1 MNRRKFVKVSS
12 LGLGGLA
19 VAGIGVDLTGIA
31 AKENYYLQGNY
42 APVINHISET
52 GLKVTGQI
60 PRDLSGLFVRNGPN
74 PMSSVNEK
82 KHHWFL
88 GEGMLHG
95 IRLDSGNA
103 LWYKNRLVDGNDS
116 TANTSVVS
124 HAGKIYAIVEAGG
137 NPVEIDQDLNS
148 LNTKPFYGDSNAG
161 FTAHPKIDP
170 DTNEMHAM
178 CYDYANNFNTVD
190 YVVIDQSGSHKRTQS
205 IPFDSRAMLHE
216 CAITKNY
223 MLVFDLSIVFDFYK
237 LGRGYFP
244 FSWDDNHQSRIGL
257 LDRNGD
263 SNSVKWFEIDRT
275 YFFHTF
281 NAHEDS
287 KGNVIVT
294 AAAYDRLFDTDWN
307 GPFTES
313 RPQLTRWELNTAS
326 GRATKSKLDD
336 RAVEFPRIHPNFVGK
351 SNQYGYALASSNTP
365 QPDFKEIVKYDFKNN
380 TSEVYEYGSG
390 KFGAEP
396 VFVAAEG
403 AQSEDEGYLLSLV
416 YNQAT
421 NKSDLIILN
430 AEEPKSGPLATVHLP
445 QRVPFGFH
453 GEWVNI

>member
-1 MNRRKFVKVSS
+1 MNRRKFLKVSGLS
-12 LGLGGLA
+12 LGGLA
-19 VAGIGVDLTGIA
+19 VAGIGVDMSGIT
-31 AKENYYLQGNY
+31 AKKNYYLQGNY
-42 APVINHISET
+42 APVKNLISEV

-60 PRDLSGLFVRNGPN
+60 PKDLSGLFVRNGPN

-103 LWYKNRLVDGNDS
+103 LWYKNKLVDGNDS
-116 TANTSVVS
+116 NANTSVIS
-124 HAGKIYAIVEAGG
+124 HSGKIYAIVEAGG
-137 NPVEIDQDLNS
+137 YPVEIDQDLNS
-148 LNTKPFYGDSNAG
+148 LNTKPFYGDKNAG
-161 FTAHPKIDP
+161 FTAHPKLDP
-170 DTNEMHAM
+170 DTNELHAM
-178 CYDYANNFNTVD
+178 CYDYANNFDTVD
-190 YVVIDQSGSHKRTQS
+190 YVVIDQNGSHKKTQS
-205 IPFDSRAMLHE
+205 IPFESRSMLHE

-223 MLVFDLSIVFDFYK
+223 MLVFDLSVVFDLYK

-257 LDRNGD
+257 LSRNGD
-263 SNSVKWFEIDRT
+263 SDAVQWFDIDRT

-287 KGNVIVT
+287 NGNVIVT
-294 AAAYDRLFDTDWN
+294 AAAYGRLFDTDWN

-313 RPQLTRWELNTAS
+313 PPQLTKWELNTKS
-326 GRATKSKLDD
+326 GHATSTSLDD
-336 RAVEFPRIHPNFVGK
+336 RFVEFPRINPKLVGK
-351 SNQYGYALASSNTP
+351 LNQYAYALASSNLKE
-365 QPDFKEIVKYDFKNN
+365 PDFNEIVKYDLKND
-380 TSEVYEYGSG
+380 TSEVYGYGSG

-396 VFVAAEG
+396 VFVPAEG

-416 YNQAT
+416 YNQET
-421 NKSDLIILN
+421 DNSDLIILN
-430 AEEPKSGPLATVHLP
+430 AKEPKSGPLATVHLP

>member
-1 MNRRKFVKVSS
+1 MNRRKFLKVSS
-12 LGLGGLA
+12 LSLGGLG
-19 VAGIGVDLTGIA
+19 VAGAGVDMSGIST
-31 AKENYYLQGNY
+31 KKNYYLQGNY
-42 APVINHISET
+42 APVKNLISET

-60 PRDLSGLFVRNGPN
+60 PKDLSGLFVRNGPN

-103 LWYKNRLVDGNDS
+103 LWYKNRLVDGNNS
-116 TANTSVVS
+116 NANTSVIS

-137 NPVEIDQDLNS
+137 YPVEIDQDLNS
-148 LNTKPFYGDSNAG
+148 LNTKPFYGDRNAG
-161 FTAHPKIDP
+161 FTAHPKLDP
-170 DTNEMHAM
+170 DSNELHAM
-178 CYDYANNFNTVD
+178 CYDYANNFDTID
-190 YVVIDQSGSHKRTQS
+190 YVVIDQNGEHKKTQS
-205 IPFDSRAMLHE
+205 IPFESRSMLHE

-223 MLVFDLSIVFDFYK
+223 MLVFDLSVVFDLNK

-244 FSWDDNHQSRIGL
+244 MSWDDNHQSRIGL
-257 LDRNGD
+257 LSRNGE
-263 SNSVKWFEIDRT
+263 SNTVQWFDIDRT

-281 NAHEDS
+281 NAYEDS
-287 KGNVIVT
+287 NGNVSVT
-294 AAAYDRLFDTDWN
+294 AAAYGRLFDTDWN

-313 RPQLTRWELNTAS
+313 PPQLTKWELNTKS
-326 GRATKSKLDD
+326 GQATSTRLDD
-336 RAVEFPRIHPNFVGK
+336 RSVEFPRINPKLVGK
-351 SNQYGYALASSNTP
+351 FNQYAYALASSNLKE
-365 QPDFKEIVKYDFKNN
+365 PDFNEIVKYDLMND

-396 VFVAAEG
+396 VFVPAEG

-416 YNQAT
+416 YNQET
-421 NKSDLIILN
+421 DKSDLIILN
-430 AEEPKSGPLATVHLP
+430 AKEPKSGPLATVHLP

>member
-1 MNRRKFVKVSS
+1 MNRRKFLKVSS
-12 LGLGGLA
+12 LSLGGLA
-19 VAGIGVDLTGIA
+19 VAGIGVDMSGITT
-31 AKENYYLQGNY
+31 KKNYYLQGNY
-42 APVINHISET
+42 APVKNLISET

-60 PRDLSGLFVRNGPN
+60 PKDLSGLFVRNGPN

-103 LWYKNRLVDGNDS
+103 LWYKNKLVDGNDS
-116 TANTSVVS
+116 VANTSVIS

-137 NPVEIDQDLNS
+137 NPVEIDKDLNS
-148 LNTKPFYGDSNAG
+148 LNTKPFYGDKNAG
-161 FTAHPKIDP
+161 FTAHPKLDP
-170 DTNEMHAM
+170 DTNELHAM
-178 CYDYANNFNTVD
+178 CYDYANNFDTVD
-190 YVVIDQSGSHKRTQS
+190 YVVIDQNGSHKKTQS
-205 IPFDSRAMLHE
+205 IPFESRSMLHE

-223 MLVFDLSIVFDFYK
+223 MLVFDLSVVFDLYK

-257 LDRNGD
+257 LSRNGD
-263 SNSVKWFEIDRT
+263 SDAVQWFDIDRT

-287 KGNVIVT
+287 NGNVIVT
-294 AAAYDRLFDTDWN
+294 AAAYGRLFDTDWN

-313 RPQLTRWELNTAS
+313 PPQLTKWELNTKS
-326 GRATKSKLDD
+326 GHATSTSLDD
-336 RAVEFPRIHPNFVGK
+336 RFVEFPRINPKLVGK
-351 SNQYGYALASSNTP
+351 LNQYAYALASSNLKE
-365 QPDFKEIVKYDFKNN
+365 PDFNEIVKYDLKND
-380 TSEVYEYGSG
+380 TSEVYGYGSG

-396 VFVAAEG
+396 VFVPAEG

-416 YNQAT
+416 YNQET
-421 NKSDLIILN
+421 DNSDLIILN
-430 AEEPKSGPLATVHLP
+430 AKEPKSGPLATVHLP

>member
-1 MNRRKFVKVSS
+1 MNRRKFLKVSS
-12 LGLGGLA
+12 LSLGGLA
-19 VAGIGVDLTGIA
+19 VAGIGVDMSGITT
-31 AKENYYLQGNY
+31 KKNYYLQGNY
-42 APVINHISET
+42 APVKNLISET

-60 PRDLSGLFVRNGPN
+60 PKDLSGLFARNGPN
-74 PMSSVNEK
+74 PMTSVNEK
-82 KHHWFL
+82 KHHWFI
-88 GEGMLHG
+88 GVGMLHG

-137 NPVEIDQDLNS
+137 NPVEIDQELNS
-148 LNTKPFYGDSNAG
+148 LNTKPFYGDRNAG

-178 CYDYANNFNTVD
+178 CYDYANNFDTVN
-190 YVVIDQSGSHKRTQS
+190 YVVIDQNGSHKKTQS
-205 IPFDSRAMLHE
+205 IPFESRSMMHE

-223 MLVFDLSIVFDFYK
+223 MLVFDLSVVFDLYK

-257 LDRNGD
+257 LSRNGD
-263 SNSVKWFEIDRT
+263 SNEVQWFEIDRT

-287 KGNVIVT
+287 NGNVSVT
-294 AAAYDRLFDTDWN
+294 AAAYGRLFDTDWN

-313 RPQLTRWELNTAS
+313 PPQLTKWELD
-326 GRATKSKLDD
+326 TKSGQATSTRLDD
-336 RAVEFPRIHPNFVGK
+336 RSVEFPRINPNLVGK
-351 SNQYGYALASSNTP
+351 LNQYAYALASSNLKE
-365 QPDFKEIVKYDFKNN
+365 PDFNEIVKYDLKND
-380 TSEVYEYGSG
+380 TSEVYGYGSG

-396 VFVAAEG
+396 VFVPAEG

-416 YNQAT
+416 YNQET
-421 NKSDLIILN
+421 DKSDLIILN
-430 AEEPKSGPLATVHLP
+430 AREPKSGPLATVHLP

-453 GEWVNI
+453 GEWINI

>member
-1 MNRRKFVKVSS
+1 MNRRKFLKVSS
-12 LGLGGLA
+12 LSFGGLA
-19 VAGIGVDLTGIA
+19 LAGIGVDMSGITT
-31 AKENYYLQGNY
+31 KQNYYLQGNY
-42 APVINHISET
+42 APVKNLISET

-60 PRDLSGLFVRNGPN
+60 PKDLSGLFIRNGPN

-103 LWYKNRLVDGNDS
+103 LWYKNKLVNGNDS
-116 TANTSVVS
+116 NANTSVIS
-124 HAGKIYAIVEAGG
+124 HAGKMYAIVEAGG
-137 NPVEIDQDLNS
+137 YPVEIDQDLNS
-148 LNTKPFYGDSNAG
+148 LNSKPFYGDRNSG

-178 CYDYANNFNTVD
+178 CYDYANNFDTVD
-190 YVVIDQSGSHKRTQS
+190 YVVIDKNGSHKKTQS
-205 IPFDSRAMLHE
+205 LPFESRSMLHE

-223 MLVFDLSIVFDFYK
+223 MLVFDLSVVFDLYK

-257 LDRNGD
+257 LDRNGA
-263 SNSVKWFEIDRT
+263 SGAVQWFEIERT

-281 NAHEDS
+281 NAHEDPN
-287 KGNVIVT
+287 GNVVIT
-294 AAAYDRLFDTDWN
+294 AAAYGRLFDTDWN

-313 RPQLTRWELNTAS
+313 SPQLTKWELNIKS
-326 GRATKSKLDD
+326 GQATSTKLDD
-336 RAVEFPRIHPNFVGK
+336 RAVEFPRINPSLVGK
-351 SNQYGYALASSNTP
+351 FNQYAYALASSNTTE
-365 QPDFKEIVKYDFKNN
+365 PDFKEIVKYDLKND
-380 TSEVYEYGSG
+380 TSEVYSYGTG

-416 YNQAT
+416 YNQET
-421 NKSDLIILN
+421 DNSDLIILN
-430 AEEPKSGPLATVHLP
+430 AKELNFGPLATVHLP

-453 GEWVNI
+453 GEWFNT

>member
-1 MNRRKFVKVSS
+1 MNRRKFLKVSS
-12 LGLGGLA
+12 LSLGGLA
-19 VAGIGVDLTGIA
+19 IAGIGVDMSGIT
-31 AKENYYLQGNY
+31 AKKNYYLQGNY
-42 APVINHISET
+42 APVKNLISET
-52 GLKVTGQI
+52 GLKVTGEI
-60 PRDLSGLFVRNGPN
+60 PKDLSGLFLRNGPN

-116 TANTSVVS
+116 NANTSVIS

-137 NPVEIDQDLNS
+137 NPVEIDKDLNS

-161 FTAHPKIDP
+161 FTAHPKLDP
-170 DTNEMHAM
+170 DTNELHAM
-178 CYDYANNFNTVD
+178 CYDYANNFDTVD
-190 YVVIDQSGSHKRTQS
+190 YVVIDKNGSHKKTQS
-205 IPFDSRAMLHE
+205 IPFESRSMLHE

-223 MLVFDLSIVFDFYK
+223 MLVFDLSVVFDLYK

-257 LDRNGD
+257 LSRNGD
-263 SNSVKWFEIDRT
+263 SDTVQWFDIDRT

-287 KGNVIVT
+287 NGNVIIE

-307 GPFTES
+307 GPFSES
-313 RPQLTRWELNTAS
+313 SPQFTRWKLNTRS
-326 GRATKSKLDD
+326 GQVTSIKLDD
-336 RAVEFPRIHPNFVGK
+336 RAVEFPRINPNLVGK
-351 SNQYGYALASSNTP
+351 SNQYAYALASSNTLE
-365 QPDFKEIVKYDFKNN
+365 PDFKEIVKYDLKND

-390 KFGAEP
+390 RFGAEP
-396 VFVAAEG
+396 VFVQAEG
-403 AQSEDEGYLLSLV
+403 AQTEDEGYLLSLV
-416 YNQAT
+416 YNQET
-421 NKSDLIILN
+421 DKSDLIILN
-430 AEEPKSGPLATVHLP
+430 ALDPKSGPLATVHLP

-453 GEWVNI
+453 GEWVST

>member
-1 MNRRKFVKVSS
+1 MNRRKFLKVS
-12 LGLGGLA
+12 GVMLGGLA
-19 VAGIGVDLTGIA
+19 VTSMGVDMLGITT
-31 AKENYYLQGNY
+31 KKNYYLQGNY
-42 APVINHISET
+42 APVKNLISET

-60 PRDLSGLFVRNGPN
+60 PKDLSGLFVRNGPN
-74 PMSSVNEK
+74 PMGAVNEK

-103 LWYKNRLVDGNDS
+103 LWYKNKLVDGNDS
-116 TANTSVVS
+116 NANTSVIS
-124 HAGKIYAIVEAGG
+124 HGGKIYAIVEAGG
-137 NPVEIDQDLNS
+137 YPVEIDQDLNS
-148 LNTKPFYGDSNAG
+148 LNTKPFYGNSNEG

-178 CYDYANNFNTVD
+178 CYDYANNFDTVN
-190 YVVIDQSGSHKRTQS
+190 YVVIDQNGSHKKTQS
-205 IPFDSRAMLHE
+205 IPFESRSMMHE

-223 MLVFDLSIVFDFYK
+223 MLVFDLSVVFDLYK

-257 LDRNGD
+257 LSRNGD
-263 SNSVKWFEIDRT
+263 SNEVKWFEIDRT

-281 NAHEDS
+281 NAHEDAN
-287 KGNVIVT
+287 GNVIVT
-294 AAAYDRLFDTDWN
+294 AAAYGRLFDTDWN

-313 RPQLTRWELNTAS
+313 PPQLTKWELNTKS
-326 GRATKSKLDD
+326 GQAISTKLDD
-336 RAVEFPRIHPNFVGK
+336 RSVEFPRINPSLVGK
-351 SNQYGYALASSNTP
+351 SNRYAYALASSNP
-365 QPDFKEIVKYDFKNN
+365 KEPDFNEVVKYDFKND
-380 TSEVYEYGSG
+380 TSEVYEYGPG

-403 AQSEDEGYLLSLV
+403 AKSEDEGYLLSLV
-416 YNQAT
+416 YNQET
-421 NKSDLIILN
+421 DKSDLIILN
-430 AEEPKSGPLATVHLP
+430 AKEPKSGPLATIHLP
-445 QRVPFGFH
+445 QRVPYGFH

>member
-1 MNRRKFVKVSS
+1 MNRRKFLKVSS
-12 LGLGGLA
+12 LSFGGLA
-19 VAGIGVDLTGIA
+19 LAGIGVDMSGITT
-31 AKENYYLQGNY
+31 KQNYYLQGNY
-42 APVINHISET
+42 APVKNLISET

-60 PRDLSGLFVRNGPN
+60 PKDLSGLFIRNGPN

-103 LWYKNRLVDGNDS
+103 LWYKNKLVNGNDS
-116 TANTSVVS
+116 NANTSVIS
-124 HAGKIYAIVEAGG
+124 HAGKMYAIVEAGG
-137 NPVEIDQDLNS
+137 YPVEIDQDLNS
-148 LNTKPFYGDSNAG
+148 LNSKPFYGDRNSG

-178 CYDYANNFNTVD
+178 CYDYANNFDTVD
-190 YVVIDQSGSHKRTQS
+190 YVVIDQNGSHKKTQS
-205 IPFDSRAMLHE
+205 LPFESRSMLHE

-223 MLVFDLSIVFDFYK
+223 MLVFDLSVVFDLYK

-257 LDRNGD
+257 LDRNGA
-263 SNSVKWFEIDRT
+263 SGAVQWFEIERT

-281 NAHEDS
+281 NAHEDPN
-287 KGNVIVT
+287 GNVVIT
-294 AAAYDRLFDTDWN
+294 AAAYGRLFDTDWN

-313 RPQLTRWELNTAS
+313 SPQLTKWELNIKS
-326 GRATKSKLDD
+326 GQATSTKLDD
-336 RAVEFPRIHPNFVGK
+336 RAVEFPRINPSLVGK
-351 SNQYGYALASSNTP
+351 FNQYAYALASSNTTE
-365 QPDFKEIVKYDFKNN
+365 PDFKEIVKYDLKND
-380 TSEVYEYGSG
+380 TSEVYEYGNG

-403 AQSEDEGYLLSLV
+403 TQSEDEGYLLSLV
-416 YNQAT
+416 YNQET
-421 NKSDLIILN
+421 DNSDLIILN
-430 AEEPKSGPLATVHLP
+430 AKELNFGPLATVHLP

-453 GEWVNI
+453 GEWFNT

>member
-1 MNRRKFVKVSS
+1 MNRRKFLKVS
-12 LGLGGLA
+12 GVMLGGLA
-19 VAGIGVDLTGIA
+19 VTSMGVDMLGITT
-31 AKENYYLQGNY
+31 KKNYYLQGNY
-42 APVINHISET
+42 APVKNLISET

-60 PRDLSGLFVRNGPN
+60 PKDLSGLFVRNGPN
-74 PMSSVNEK
+74 PMGAVNEK

-103 LWYKNRLVDGNDS
+103 LWYKNKLVDGNDS
-116 TANTSVVS
+116 NANTSVIS
-124 HAGKIYAIVEAGG
+124 HGGKIYAIVEAGG
-137 NPVEIDQDLNS
+137 YPVEIDQDLNS
-148 LNTKPFYGDSNAG
+148 LNTKPFYGNSNEG

-178 CYDYANNFNTVD
+178 CYDYANNFDTVN
-190 YVVIDQSGSHKRTQS
+190 YVVIDQNGSHKKTQS
-205 IPFDSRAMLHE
+205 IPFESRSMMHE

-223 MLVFDLSIVFDFYK
+223 MLVFDLSVVFDLYK

-257 LDRNGD
+257 LSRNGD
-263 SNSVKWFEIDRT
+263 SNEVKWFEIDRT

-281 NAHEDS
+281 NAHEDAN
-287 KGNVIVT
+287 GNVIVT
-294 AAAYDRLFDTDWN
+294 AAAYGRLFDTDWN

-313 RPQLTRWELNTAS
+313 PPQLTKWELNTKS
-326 GRATKSKLDD
+326 GQATSTRLDD
-336 RAVEFPRIHPNFVGK
+336 RSVEFPRINPNLVGK
-351 SNQYGYALASSNTP
+351 LNQYAYALASSNLKE
-365 QPDFKEIVKYDFKNN
+365 PDFNEIVKYDLKND
-380 TSEVYEYGSG
+380 TSEVYGYGSG

-396 VFVAAEG
+396 VFVPAEG

-416 YNQAT
+416 YNQET
-421 NKSDLIILN
+421 DKSDLIILN
-430 AEEPKSGPLATVHLP
+430 AKEPKSGPLATVHLP

-453 GEWVNI
+453 GEWVTI

>member
-1 MNRRKFVKVSS
+1 MNRRKFLKVS
-12 LGLGGLA
+12 GAMLGGLA
-19 VAGIGVDLTGIA
+19 VTSMGVDMLGITT
-31 AKENYYLQGNY
+31 KKNYYLQGNY
-42 APVINHISET
+42 APVKNLISET

-60 PRDLSGLFVRNGPN
+60 PKDLSGLFVRNGPN
-74 PMSSVNEK
+74 PMGAVNEK

-103 LWYKNRLVDGNDS
+103 LWYKNKLVDGNDS
-116 TANTSVVS
+116 NANTSVIS
-124 HAGKIYAIVEAGG
+124 HGGKIYAIVEAGG
-137 NPVEIDQDLNS
+137 YPVEIDQDLNS
-148 LNTKPFYGDSNAG
+148 LNTKPFYGNSNEG

-178 CYDYANNFNTVD
+178 CYDYANNFDTVN
-190 YVVIDQSGSHKRTQS
+190 YVVIDQNGSHKKTQS
-205 IPFDSRAMLHE
+205 IPFESRSMMHE

-223 MLVFDLSIVFDFYK
+223 MLVFDLSVVFDLYK

-257 LDRNGD
+257 LSRNGD
-263 SNSVKWFEIDRT
+263 SNEVKWFEIDRT

-281 NAHEDS
+281 NAHEDAN
-287 KGNVIVT
+287 GNVIVT
-294 AAAYDRLFDTDWN
+294 AAAYGRLFDTDWN

-313 RPQLTRWELNTAS
+313 PPQLTKWELNTKS
-326 GRATKSKLDD
+326 GQAISTKLDD
-336 RAVEFPRIHPNFVGK
+336 RSVEFPRINPSLVGK
-351 SNQYGYALASSNTP
+351 SNQYAYALASSNP
-365 QPDFKEIVKYDFKNN
+365 KEPDFNEVVKYDFKND
-380 TSEVYEYGSG
+380 TSEVYEYGFG

-403 AQSEDEGYLLSLV
+403 AKSEDEGYLLSLV
-416 YNQAT
+416 YNQET
-421 NKSDLIILN
+421 DKSDLIILN
-430 AEEPKSGPLATVHLP
+430 AKEPKSGPLATIHLP
-445 QRVPFGFH
+445 QRVPYGFH

>member
-1 MNRRKFVKVSS
+1 MNRRKFLKVS
-12 LGLGGLA
+12 GVMLGGLA
-19 VAGIGVDLTGIA
+19 VTSMGVDMLGITT
-31 AKENYYLQGNY
+31 KKNYYLQGNY
-42 APVINHISET
+42 APVKNLISET

-60 PRDLSGLFVRNGPN
+60 PKDLSGLFVRNGPN
-74 PMSSVNEK
+74 PMGAVNEK

-103 LWYKNRLVDGNDS
+103 LWYKNKLVDGNDS
-116 TANTSVVS
+116 NANTSVIS
-124 HAGKIYAIVEAGG
+124 HGGKIYAIVEAGG
-137 NPVEIDQDLNS
+137 YPVEIDQDLNS
-148 LNTKPFYGDSNAG
+148 LNTKPFYGNSNEG

-178 CYDYANNFNTVD
+178 CYDYANNFDTVN
-190 YVVIDQSGSHKRTQS
+190 YVVIDQNGSHKKTQS
-205 IPFDSRAMLHE
+205 IPFESRSMLHE

-223 MLVFDLSIVFDFYK
+223 MLVFDLSVVFDLYK

-244 FSWDDNHQSRIGL
+244 MSWDDNHQSRIGL
-257 LDRNGD
+257 LSRNGD
-263 SNSVKWFEIDRT
+263 SNNVQWFDIDRT

-287 KGNVIVT
+287 NGNVIVT
-294 AAAYDRLFDTDWN
+294 AAAYGRLFDTDWN

-313 RPQLTRWELNTAS
+313 PPQLTKWELNTKS
-326 GRATKSKLDD
+326 GQATSTRLDD
-336 RAVEFPRIHPNFVGK
+336 RSVEFPRINPKLVGK
-351 SNQYGYALASSNTP
+351 LNQYAYALASSNLKE
-365 QPDFKEIVKYDFKNN
+365 PDFNEIVKYDLKND
-380 TSEVYEYGSG
+380 TSEVYGYGSG

-403 AQSEDEGYLLSLV
+403 AHTEDEGYLLSLV
-416 YNQAT
+416 YNQET
-421 NKSDLIILN
+421 DKSDLIILN
-430 AEEPKSGPLATVHLP
+430 AKDPKSGPLATVHLP

-453 GEWVNI
+453 GEWVNT

>member
-1 MNRRKFVKVSS
+1 MNRRKFLKVS
-12 LGLGGLA
+12 GVMLGGLA
-19 VAGIGVDLTGIA
+19 VTSMGVDMLGITT
-31 AKENYYLQGNY
+31 KKNYYLQGNY
-42 APVINHISET
+42 APVKNLISET

-60 PRDLSGLFVRNGPN
+60 PKDLSGLFVRNGPN
-74 PMSSVNEK
+74 PMGAVNEK

-103 LWYKNRLVDGNDS
+103 LWYKNKLVDGNDS
-116 TANTSVVS
+116 IANTSVIS
-124 HAGKIYAIVEAGG
+124 HGGKIYAIVEAGG
-137 NPVEIDQDLNS
+137 YPVEIDQDLNS
-148 LNTKPFYGDSNAG
+148 LNTKPFYGNSNEG

-178 CYDYANNFNTVD
+178 CYDYANNFDTVN
-190 YVVIDQSGSHKRTQS
+190 YVVIDQNGSHKKTQS
-205 IPFDSRAMLHE
+205 IPFESRSMLHE

-223 MLVFDLSIVFDFYK
+223 MLVFDLSVVFDLYK

-244 FSWDDNHQSRIGL
+244 MSWDDNHQSRIGL
-257 LDRNGD
+257 LSRNGD
-263 SNSVKWFEIDRT
+263 SNNVQWFDIDRT

-287 KGNVIVT
+287 NGNVIVT
-294 AAAYDRLFDTDWN
+294 AAAYGRLFDTDWN

-313 RPQLTRWELNTAS
+313 PPQLTKWELNTKS
-326 GRATKSKLDD
+326 GHATSTSLDD
-336 RAVEFPRIHPNFVGK
+336 RFVEFPRINPKLVGK
-351 SNQYGYALASSNTP
+351 LNQYAYALASSNLKE
-365 QPDFKEIVKYDFKNN
+365 PDFNEIVKYDLKND
-380 TSEVYEYGSG
+380 TSEVYGYGSG

-396 VFVAAEG
+396 VFVPAEG

-416 YNQAT
+416 YNQET
-421 NKSDLIILN
+421 DNSDLIILN
-430 AEEPKSGPLATVHLP
+430 AKEPKSGPLATVHLP

-453 GEWVNI
+453 GEWVNT

>member
-1 MNRRKFVKVSS
+1 MNRRKFLKVSS
-12 LGLGGLA
+12 LSFGGLA
-19 VAGIGVDLTGIA
+19 LAGIGVDMSGITT
-31 AKENYYLQGNY
+31 KQNYYLQGNY
-42 APVINHISET
+42 APVKNLISET

-60 PRDLSGLFVRNGPN
+60 PKDLSGLFVRNGPN

-103 LWYKNRLVDGNDS
+103 LWYKNKLVNGNDS
-116 TANTSVVS
+116 NANTSVIS
-124 HAGKIYAIVEAGG
+124 HAGKMYAIVEAGG
-137 NPVEIDQDLNS
+137 YPVEIDQDLNS
-148 LNTKPFYGDSNAG
+148 LNSKPFYGDRNSG

-178 CYDYANNFNTVD
+178 CYDYANNFDTVD
-190 YVVIDQSGSHKRTQS
+190 YVVIDQNGSHKKTQS
-205 IPFDSRAMLHE
+205 LPFESRSMLHE

-223 MLVFDLSIVFDFYK
+223 MLVFDLSVVFDLYK

-257 LDRNGD
+257 LDRNGA
-263 SNSVKWFEIDRT
+263 SGAVQWFEIERT

-281 NAHEDS
+281 NAHEDPN
-287 KGNVIVT
+287 GNVVIT
-294 AAAYDRLFDTDWN
+294 AAAYGRLFDTDWN

-313 RPQLTRWELNTAS
+313 SPQLTKWELNIKS
-326 GRATKSKLDD
+326 GQATSTKLDD
-336 RAVEFPRIHPNFVGK
+336 RAVEFPRINPSLVGK
-351 SNQYGYALASSNTP
+351 FNQYAYALASSNTTE
-365 QPDFKEIVKYDFKNN
+365 PDFKEIVKYDLKND
-380 TSEVYEYGSG
+380 TSEVYSYGTG

-416 YNQAT
+416 YNQET
-421 NKSDLIILN
+421 DNSDLIILN
-430 AEEPKSGPLATVHLP
+430 AKELNFGPLATVHLP

-453 GEWVNI
+453 GEWFNT

>member
-1 MNRRKFVKVSS
+1 MNRRKFLKVSS
-12 LGLGGLA
+12 LSLGGLA
-19 VAGIGVDLTGIA
+19 VAGIGVDMSGITT
-31 AKENYYLQGNY
+31 KKNYYLQGNY
-42 APVINHISET
+42 APVKNLISET

-60 PRDLSGLFVRNGPN
+60 PKDLSGLFVRNGPN

-103 LWYKNRLVDGNDS
+103 LWYKNKLVDGNDS
-116 TANTSVVS
+116 VANTSVIS

-137 NPVEIDQDLNS
+137 YPVEIDQNLNS
-148 LNTKPFYGDSNAG
+148 LNTKPFYGDRNAG
-161 FTAHPKIDP
+161 FTAHPKLDP
-170 DTNEMHAM
+170 DTNELHAM
-178 CYDYANNFNTVD
+178 CYDYANNFDTVD
-190 YVVIDQSGSHKRTQS
+190 YVVIDQNGSHKKTQS
-205 IPFDSRAMLHE
+205 IPFESRSMLHE

-223 MLVFDLSIVFDFYK
+223 MLVFDLSVVFDLYK

-257 LDRNGD
+257 LSRNGD
-263 SNSVKWFEIDRT
+263 SDAVQWFDIDRT

-287 KGNVIVT
+287 NGNVIVT

-313 RPQLTRWELNTAS
+313 PPQLTKWELNTKS
-326 GRATKSKLDD
+326 GHATSTSLDD
-336 RAVEFPRIHPNFVGK
+336 RFVEFPRINPKLVGK
-351 SNQYGYALASSNTP
+351 LNQYAYALASSNLKE
-365 QPDFKEIVKYDFKNN
+365 PDFNEIVKYDLKND
-380 TSEVYEYGSG
+380 TSEVYGYGSG

-396 VFVAAEG
+396 VFVPAEG

-416 YNQAT
+416 YNQET
-421 NKSDLIILN
+421 DNSDLIILN
-430 AEEPKSGPLATVHLP
+430 AKETKSGPLAIVHLP

>member
-1 MNRRKFVKVSS
+1 MNRRKFLKVSGLS
-12 LGLGGLA
+12 LGGLA
-19 VAGIGVDLTGIA
+19 VAGIGVDMSGIT
-31 AKENYYLQGNY
+31 AKKNYYLQGNY
-42 APVINHISET
+42 APVKNLISEI

-60 PRDLSGLFVRNGPN
+60 PKDLSGLFVRNGPN

-103 LWYKNRLVDGNDS
+103 LWYKNKLVDGNDS
-116 TANTSVVS
+116 VANTSVIS

-137 NPVEIDQDLNS
+137 YPVEIDQDLNS
-148 LNTKPFYGDSNAG
+148 LNTKPFYGDKNAG
-161 FTAHPKIDP
+161 FTAHPKLDP
-170 DTNEMHAM
+170 DTNELHAM
-178 CYDYANNFNTVD
+178 CYDYANNFDTVD
-190 YVVIDQSGSHKRTQS
+190 YVVIDQNGSHKKTQS
-205 IPFDSRAMLHE
+205 IPFESRSMLHE

-223 MLVFDLSIVFDFYK
+223 MLVFDLSVVFDLYK

-257 LDRNGD
+257 LSRNGD
-263 SNSVKWFEIDRT
+263 SDAVQWFDIDRT

-287 KGNVIVT
+287 NGNVIVT
-294 AAAYDRLFDTDWN
+294 AAAYGRLFDTDWN

-313 RPQLTRWELNTAS
+313 PPQLTKWELNTKS
-326 GRATKSKLDD
+326 GHATSTSLDD
-336 RAVEFPRIHPNFVGK
+336 RFVEFPRINPKLVGK
-351 SNQYGYALASSNTP
+351 LNQYAYALASSNLKE
-365 QPDFKEIVKYDFKNN
+365 PDFNEIVKYDLKND
-380 TSEVYEYGSG
+380 TSEVYGYGSG

-396 VFVAAEG
+396 VFVPAEG

-416 YNQAT
+416 YNQET
-421 NKSDLIILN
+421 DNSDLIILN
-430 AEEPKSGPLATVHLP
+430 AKEPKSGPLATVHLP

>member
-1 MNRRKFVKVSS
+1 MNRRKFLKVS
-12 LGLGGLA
+12 GVMLGGLA
-19 VAGIGVDLTGIA
+19 VTSMGVDMLGITT
-31 AKENYYLQGNY
+31 KKNYYLQGNY
-42 APVINHISET
+42 APVKNLISET

-60 PRDLSGLFVRNGPN
+60 PKDLSGLFVRNGPN
-74 PMSSVNEK
+74 PMGAVNEK

-103 LWYKNRLVDGNDS
+103 LWYKNKLVDGNDS
-116 TANTSVVS
+116 NANTSVIS
-124 HAGKIYAIVEAGG
+124 HGGKIYAIVEAGG
-137 NPVEIDQDLNS
+137 YPVEIDQDLNS
-148 LNTKPFYGDSNAG
+148 LNTKPFYGNSNEG

-178 CYDYANNFNTVD
+178 CYDYANNFDTVN
-190 YVVIDQSGSHKRTQS
+190 YVVIDQNGSHKKTQS
-205 IPFDSRAMLHE
+205 IPFESRSMMHE

-223 MLVFDLSIVFDFYK
+223 MLVFDLSVVFDLYK

-263 SNSVKWFEIDRT
+263 SDAVQWFEIERT

-281 NAHEDS
+281 NAHEDPN
-287 KGNVIVT
+287 GNVVIT
-294 AAAYDRLFDTDWN
+294 AAAYGRLFDTDWN

-313 RPQLTRWELNTAS
+313 SPQLTKWELNIKS
-326 GRATKSKLDD
+326 GQATSTKLDD
-336 RAVEFPRIHPNFVGK
+336 RAVEFPRINPSLVGK
-351 SNQYGYALASSNTP
+351 FNQYAYALASSNTSE
-365 QPDFKEIVKYDFKNN
+365 PDFKEIVKYDLKND
-380 TSEVYEYGSG
+380 TSEVYQYGNG

-403 AQSEDEGYLLSLV
+403 AKSEDEGYLLSLV
-416 YNQAT
+416 YNQET
-421 NKSDLIILN
+421 DNSDLIILN
-430 AEEPKSGPLATVHLP
+430 AKEPKSGPLATVHLP

-453 GEWVNI
+453 GEWVTT

>member
-1 MNRRKFVKVSS
+1 MNRRKFLKVSS
-12 LGLGGLA
+12 LSFGGLA
-19 VAGIGVDLTGIA
+19 LAGIGVDMSGITT
-31 AKENYYLQGNY
+31 KQNYYLQGNY
-42 APVINHISET
+42 APIKNLISET

-60 PRDLSGLFVRNGPN
+60 PKDLSGLFVRNGPN

-103 LWYKNRLVDGNDS
+103 LWYKNKLVNGNDS
-116 TANTSVVS
+116 NANTSVIS
-124 HAGKIYAIVEAGG
+124 HAGKMYAIVEAGG
-137 NPVEIDQDLNS
+137 YPVEIDQDLNS
-148 LNTKPFYGDSNAG
+148 LNSKPFYGDRNAG

-178 CYDYANNFNTVD
+178 CYDYANNFDTVD
-190 YVVIDQSGSHKRTQS
+190 YVVIDQNGSHKKTQS
-205 IPFDSRAMLHE
+205 IPFESRSMLHE

-223 MLVFDLSIVFDFYK
+223 MLVFDLSVVFDLYK

-244 FSWDDNHQSRIGL
+244 FSWNDNHQSRIGL
-257 LDRNGD
+257 LSRNGD
-263 SNSVKWFEIDRT
+263 SDAVQWFDIDRT

-287 KGNVIVT
+287 NGNVIVT
-294 AAAYDRLFDTDWN
+294 AAAYGRLFDTDWN

-313 RPQLTRWELNTAS
+313 PPQLTKWELNTKS
-326 GRATKSKLDD
+326 GHATSTRLDD
-336 RAVEFPRIHPNFVGK
+336 RFVEFPRINPKLVGK
-351 SNQYGYALASSNTP
+351 LNQYAYALASSNLKE
-365 QPDFKEIVKYDFKNN
+365 PDFNEIVKYDLKND
-380 TSEVYEYGSG
+380 TSEVYGYGSG

-396 VFVAAEG
+396 VFVPAEG

-416 YNQAT
+416 YNQET
-421 NKSDLIILN
+421 DNSDLIILN
-430 AEEPKSGPLATVHLP
+430 AKEPKSGPLAKVHLP

-453 GEWVNI
+453 GEWINI

>member
-1 MNRRKFVKVSS
+1 MNRRKFLKVSS
-12 LGLGGLA
+12 LSLGGLA
-19 VAGIGVDLTGIA
+19 IAGIGVDMSGIT
-31 AKENYYLQGNY
+31 AKKNYYLQGNY
-42 APVINHISET
+42 APVKNLISET
-52 GLKVTGQI
+52 GLKVTGEI
-60 PRDLSGLFVRNGPN
+60 PKDLSGLFLRNGPN

-116 TANTSVVS
+116 NANTSVIS

-137 NPVEIDQDLNS
+137 NPVEIDKDLNS
-148 LNTKPFYGDSNAG
+148 LNTKPFYGDKNAG
-161 FTAHPKIDP
+161 FTAHPKLDP
-170 DTNEMHAM
+170 DTNELHAM
-178 CYDYANNFNTVD
+178 CYDYANNFDTVD
-190 YVVIDQSGSHKRTQS
+190 YVVIDQNGSHKKTQS
-205 IPFDSRAMLHE
+205 IPFESRSMLHE

-223 MLVFDLSIVFDFYK
+223 MLVFDLSVVFDLYK

-257 LDRNGD
+257 LSRNGD
-263 SNSVKWFEIDRT
+263 SDTVQWFDIDRT

-287 KGNVIVT
+287 NGNVIIE

-307 GPFTES
+307 GPFSES
-313 RPQLTRWELNTAS
+313 SPQFTRWKLNTRS
-326 GRATKSKLDD
+326 GQVTSIKLDD
-336 RAVEFPRIHPNFVGK
+336 RAVEFPRINPNLVGK
-351 SNQYGYALASSNTP
+351 SNQYAYALASSNTLE
-365 QPDFKEIVKYDFKNN
+365 PDFKEIVKYDLKND

-390 KFGAEP
+390 RFGAEP
-396 VFVAAEG
+396 VFVQAEG
-403 AQSEDEGYLLSLV
+403 AQTEDEGYLLSLV
-416 YNQAT
+416 YNQET
-421 NKSDLIILN
+421 DKSDLIILN
-430 AEEPKSGPLATVHLP
+430 ALDPKSGPLATVHLP

-453 GEWVNI
+453 GEWVST